1 MNLKEY
7 IFFAGEYNRDQ
18 FQPRETQK
26 SWRQNYVLQ
35 HIKLCQIYFSQHL
48 MIVLFCRSAE
58 HSLPIKKDLEN
69 LRIELRLANQ
79 KVKESSLFAESLT
92 DEFERYKR

>member
-1 MNLKEY
+1 MGISKMSLSLS
-7 IFFAGEYNRDQ
+7 ISRFFV
-18 FQPRETQK
+18 
-26 SWRQNYVLQ
+26 S
-35 HIKLCQIYFSQHL
+35 
-48 MIVLFCRSAE
+48 CRSAE
-58 HSLPIKKDLEN
+58 YSLPMKKDLEN